1 MAIDPAPPP
10 EPAADLLPDVF
21 LRCAPEVCA
30 ELVRGLVHHTHARDP
45 AARVVVITS
54 RAGVGPAA
62 IACAYGGLP
71 SCDVVHVWED
81 GLGEVYEASKRRF
94 PALMVFEDLAEI
106 VDALKA
112 TGGETKT
119 EGAAGLT
126 VLRLL
131 AGQFLFSGANL
142 APHEVSAARRPGRPL
157 DIIKRP
163 ADPSTA

>member
-1 MAIDPAPPP
+1 MSFTYGRTASGRSTKRASAPPP
-10 EPAADLLPDVF
+10 A
-21 LRCAPEVCA
+21 
-30 ELVRGLVHHTHARDP
+30 LV
-45 AARVVVITS
+45 I
-54 RAGVGPAA
+54 
-62 IACAYGGLP
+62 
-71 SCDVVHVWED
+71 
-81 GLGEVYEASKRRF
+81 
-94 PALMVFEDLAEI
+94 FEDLAEI

-126 VLRLL
+126 ALRLL